1 MIYHMQ
7 MAKIKET
14 NKNAL
19 AVIQTGGK
27 QYLVKEGDSLRVEK
41 IKNISKDNL
50 ITFDKVLLL
59 VDDKDVKIGAPY
71 IEGVKVLAKSEGEV
85 RGKKITVLRYKS
97 KTRYRKKK
105 GHRQTYTKITI
116 KEIK

>member
-1 MIYHMQ
+1 
-7 MAKIKET
+7 MAKIKEI
-14 NKNAL
+14 NKSIL

-41 IKNISKDNL
+41 IKNIGKDGS
-50 ITFDKVLLL
+50 ITFDKVLFLA
-59 VDDKDVKIGAPY
+59 DDKSAEGGVKIGAPY
-71 IEGVKVLAKSEGEV
+71 IEGAKVLAKSEGEM

-105 GHRQTYTKITI
+105 GHRQTYTKIKI
-116 KEIK
+116 IEIK